1 MTKTNSKHQ
10 NTAGTPEN
18 IEVNTEQYQMC
29 SILGPISSDE

>member
-18 IEVNTEQYQMC
+18 MEVNYRILLDVQY
-29 SILGPISSDE
+29 SWTNKL